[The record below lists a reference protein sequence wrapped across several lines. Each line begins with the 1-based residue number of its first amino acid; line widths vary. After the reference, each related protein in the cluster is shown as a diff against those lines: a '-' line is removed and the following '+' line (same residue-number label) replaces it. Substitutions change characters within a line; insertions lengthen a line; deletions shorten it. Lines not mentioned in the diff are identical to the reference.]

1 MTDLEKR
8 PSQGKDVGQ
17 DPGGDHPPPA
27 PDSMRSYSNR
37 IPGDTPNPDPGYP
50 GQAAMNQN
58 NPDQQQNRGE
68 RPHVEFEQDEKARK
82 AEIRKAVEED
92 NPDNKPAHEEGQEKV
107 GYSGGT

>member
-1 MTDLEKR
+1 MT
-8 PSQGKDVGQ
+8 
-17 DPGGDHPPPA
+17 H
-27 PDSMRSYSNR
+27 SY
-37 IPGDTPNPDPGYP
+37 IDTPNPDPGYP

-92 NPDNKPAHEEGQEKV
+92 NPNNKPAHEEGQEKV

>member
-1 MTDLEKR
+1 MTDPETR
-8 PSQGKDVGQ
+8 PSVGKDVH
-17 DPGGDHPPPA
+17 HPPPA
-27 PDSMRSYSNR
+27 PDNMRSYSNR
-37 IPGDTPNPDPGYP
+37 VPGDAPNPDPGYP

-92 NPDNKPAHEEGQEKV
+92 NPNNKPAHEEGQEKV